1 MEDQTS
7 TEGNKIIQ
15 VRIQR
20 NDGAAVLRSESD
32 GTPIPSNDFNNF
44 TSKYYGAK
52 QSYESNEVN
61 SQRSKAKT
69 KTVTMAAAPIKPTKV
84 PSSSALI
91 PMGGNKALNLK
102 QLFADPYHQN
112 MSDFDEGLGA
122 SQSSV
127 KSGLKQMITNTK
139 VKNIEA

>member
-32 GTPIPSNDFNNF
+32 GTPIPSENFNNF
-44 TSKYYGAK
+44 TSKYYSAQ
-52 QSYESNEVN
+52 QSYEQNQVN
-61 SQRSKAKT
+61 SQRSKVKT
-69 KTVTMAAAPIKPTKV
+69 KTVTMAAAPIKSTKIPTTN
-84 PSSSALI
+84 SALI

-112 MSDFDEGLGA
+112 ITDFDEVRGN
-122 SQSSV
+122 S
-127 KSGLKQMITNTK
+127 
-139 VKNIEA
+139 